1 MFLKPH
7 EYACTKRD
15 GLLNLEKKLKFE
27 TYVVY
32 FGIKSFSGDL
42 FYGSNLIFQRKYVEQ
57 FIKCYPNLIGIHIK
71 CIWHKHQ
78 NC

>member
-7 EYACTKRD
+7 EYVCTKRD
-15 GLLNLEKKLKFE
+15 RMKIVEPRKKLKFE

-42 FYGSNLIFQRKYVEQ
+42 FYGSTLIF
-57 FIKCYPNLIGIHIK
+57 FS
-71 CIWHKHQ
+71 
-78 NC
+78 